1 MTSGTAIFNYNFT
14 QSQKSVRSIVASV
27 LPTIILTG
35 VKCIGSEKKL
45 LDCLKDEA
53 ITTITNTLPN
63 VFKSAKRTKR
73 VLYKD
78 MGKVSCTSMFYIKY
92 KYGVCNEY

>member
-1 MTSGTAIFNYNFT
+1 MTSGTAVVNYNFT
-14 QSQKSVRSIVASV
+14 QSHKGVRSIVASI

-53 ITTITNTLPN
+53 ITTITNALPN
-63 VFKSAKRTKR
+63 IFNSAKKTKK
-73 VLYKD
+73 VSYKD
-78 MGKVSCTSMFYIKY
+78 MGKVSCTSMLQYNTK
-92 KYGVCNEY
+92 